1 MLNIF
6 LLFFRYYQKPKK
18 KTVRN
23 KRNETGIYIVKIFVL
38 NYYII
43 QSHKLRQTN
52 FFLKIEKKPCT
63 TDPQIL
69 LNNLDDV
76 HLNELLCAVHGPE

>member
-1 MLNIF
+1 MPL
-6 LLFFRYYQKPKK
+6 
-18 KTVRN
+18 TVIKYN
-23 KRNETGIYIVKIFVL
+23 PINVKKIF
-38 NYYII
+38 
-43 QSHKLRQTN
+43 

-76 HLNELLCAVHGPE
+76 HLNELLCVVHGPE